1 LKKIGH
7 QGKTGIT
14 THAAWRRRKTWA
26 NVDALIMDFDYCPN
40 TSIKDSVSAFID
52 WYKTY
57 DKGEFSVSNCSG
69 Q

>member
-1 LKKIGH
+1 
-7 QGKTGIT
+7 
-14 THAAWRRRKTWA
+14 
-26 NVDALIMDFDYCPN
+26 MDFDYCPN

-69 Q
+69 QWVYIQFKFLSLEISTNQSVEKFAYERS

>member
-1 LKKIGH
+1 MQPGDVE
-7 QGKTGIT
+7 
-14 THAAWRRRKTWA
+14 KTWA